1 MKGVIYRKYRP
12 STFADVTNQNHIK
25 ITIQNQIA
33 NNTTSHA
40 YIFAGPRGVGKT
52 TIARLLAKTLNCENR
67 KSGETEPC
75 NKCSN
80 CLELSAGRAID
91 VIEVDAASQT
101 GVDNVR
107 ENIIESIRFAPAK
120 SKFKVFI
127 IDEVHMLS
135 SSSFNALLKTLEEPP
150 AHAMFILATTE
161 IHKIPQTILSRCQR
175 FDFKRIP
182 TSEIVKRLEGICVQE
197 EVKVELEVLRA
208 IAHLSEGCLRDAE
221 SLFGQILALGEKEIG
236 MREASIILPVTNI
249 SVVTNIVDAVCRKDS
264 RIVLN
269 ELNKFVDQGGS
280 IKNLHNELIDFVRTI
295 MLLALDGPY
304 HDHYDKETMEQIR
317 KMIELIGAQGARKL
331 VDMLLLAKI
340 KAPPDAL
347 PQLPLEICFIE
358 YIGVGFTAPTAKKV
372 EVLTPAMTKEPV
384 QVVQKVQAPTVE
396 TPQQAVLK
404 ESESKVEIVKEAV
417 EVKKAP
423 EDNSESAPSASETG
437 TALPFSLENV
447 QAKWGRCCEAVG
459 KRNVAIPLALL
470 SAKPLRL
477 EGDNLVI
484 GFTTSFHFE
493 TINNQKNLNIISEA
507 VNEVM
512 QSSVVCSAF
521 FIENKEEKELQ
532 DLANAFGG
540 SIQD

>member
-347 PQLPLEICFIE
+347 PQLPLEIC
-358 YIGVGFTAPTAKKV
+358 
-372 EVLTPAMTKEPV
+372 L
-384 QVVQKVQAPTVE
+384 
-396 TPQQAVLK
+396 
-404 ESESKVEIVKEAV
+404 
-417 EVKKAP
+417 
-423 EDNSESAPSASETG
+423 
-437 TALPFSLENV
+437 
-447 QAKWGRCCEAVG
+447 
-459 KRNVAIPLALL
+459 
-470 SAKPLRL
+470 
-477 EGDNLVI
+477 
-484 GFTTSFHFE
+484 
-493 TINNQKNLNIISEA
+493 
-507 VNEVM
+507 
-512 QSSVVCSAF
+512 
-521 FIENKEEKELQ
+521 
-532 DLANAFGG
+532 
-540 SIQD
+540 